1 MCESVCRLVVLNVYS
16 LVVWVG
22 GVHHPIVC
30 TYICMYVHTVCMKTP
45 GWLLWCEDWCSRTS
59 GEEDS

>member
-30 TYICMYVHTVCMKTP
+30 TYICMYVHMYV
-45 GWLLWCEDWCSRTS
+45 RTYS
-59 GEEDS
+59 MYENTGLASVV